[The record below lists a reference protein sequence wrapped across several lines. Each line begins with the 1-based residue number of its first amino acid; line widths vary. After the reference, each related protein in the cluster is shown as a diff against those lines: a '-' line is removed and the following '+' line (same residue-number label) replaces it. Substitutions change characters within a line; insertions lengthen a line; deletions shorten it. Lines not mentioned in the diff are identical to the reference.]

1 MKYLYLILVLFS
13 VLLNGCVTQP
23 KAQSQAKQKTELP
36 FFKHQAD
43 ISDILTFSHTFASLD
58 VESQKKNFDE
68 VNQQAIKDNHDMTLQ
83 IKLAT
88 MLALPTSHLRDSMKA
103 TGLMQT
109 LMQNKTLSEPETAYI
124 ETLYAF
130 TTDIIKQQLLTKDES
145 KKNEASVQ
153 KYEALQKKYSALE
166 QKLTDL
172 KNIEKKLNDR
182 DIKTNDKQ

>member
-23 KAQSQAKQKTELP
+23 KVQPQAKQKTELP
-36 FFKHQAD
+36 FFKHQDD

-58 VESQKKNFDE
+58 VESQKKIFDE
-68 VNQQAIKDNHDMTLQ
+68 INQQVIKDNHDMSLQ

-88 MLALPTSHLRDSMKA
+88 MLALPSSHQRDSTKA
-103 TGLMQT
+103 TSLMQT
-109 LMQNKTLSEPETAYI
+109 LMQNKTLSEPEIAYI

-130 TTDIIKQQLLTKDES
+130 TTDIIRQQLLTKDES

>member
-43 ISDILTFSHTFASLD
+43 ISDILAFSHTFASLD

-68 VNQQAIKDNHDMTLQ
+68 VNQQAIKDNHDTSLQ

-88 MLALPTSHLRDSMKA
+88 MLALPTSHLRDSVKA

-109 LMQNKTLSEPETAYI
+109 LMQNKTLSEPEIAYI

-145 KKNEASVQ
+145 KKNDVSVQ
-153 KYEALQKKYSALE
+153 KYEVLQKKYSALE

>member
-13 VLLNGCVTQP
+13 VLLNGCVAQP

-68 VNQQAIKDNHDMTLQ
+68 VNQQAIKDIHDMTLQ

-109 LMQNKTLSEPETAYI
+109 LMQNKTLSEPEIAYI

-145 KKNEASVQ
+145 KKNDVSVQ

>member
-23 KAQSQAKQKTELP
+23 KAQPQAKQKTELP

-43 ISDILTFSHTFASLD
+43 ISDILTFSRNFSSLD
-58 VESQKKNFDE
+58 VESQKKNFEE
-68 VNQQAIKDNHDMTLQ
+68 VSQQAIKDNHDMSLQ

-109 LMQNKTLSEPETAYI
+109 LMQNKILSEPEIAYI
-124 ETLYAF
+124 ETLYVF

-145 KKNEASVQ
+145 KKNDASVQ